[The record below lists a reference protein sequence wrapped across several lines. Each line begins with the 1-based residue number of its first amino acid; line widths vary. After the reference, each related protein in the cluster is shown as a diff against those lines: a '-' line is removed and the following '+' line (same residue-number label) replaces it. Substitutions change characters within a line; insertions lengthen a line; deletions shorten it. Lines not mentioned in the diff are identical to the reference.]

1 MAKIIVSACLLG
13 LECRYD
19 GRQKPNDK
27 VIALGKKH
35 CLIPVCPEQ
44 MGGLSTPRDASER
57 VGNKVVSCMGK
68 DVTSQ
73 YNRGAKMA
81 LQVAKVNGATVAIL
95 KAKSPSCGKGC
106 IYDGTFR
113 RQLTQANG
121 VTVDLF
127 LENGIA
133 VYTEGELENIN
144 ENDQA

>member
-1 MAKIIVSACLLG
+1 
-13 LECRYD
+13 
-19 GRQKPNDK
+19 
-27 VIALGKKH
+27 
-35 CLIPVCPEQ
+35 
-44 MGGLSTPRDASER
+44 
-57 VGNKVVSCMGK
+57 MGK

-81 LQVAKVNGATVAIL
+81 LQVAKVNEVNIAIL